1 MKTNSMP
8 CPSCGKPATGN
19 FCSHCGTSI
28 MSVCPSCNAEV
39 KPGARVC
46 HECGKSLVP
55 QTTSQQTYAQT
66 VAPWAAIG
74 IASIALIVSLVSW
87 FNRSGDVAA
96 PAPISASSVASAPA
110 LGQPPD
116 LSNMSPREAA
126 DRLFNRVMAAN
137 ERGDSV
143 EALRF
148 APMAL
153 QAYDNLGGLDNDARY
168 HVALINMTADD
179 IDGARVQRE
188 MLRKSVPN
196 YLLGFMLEQQ
206 IAERN
211 RNKDAA
217 AKAYKAFLA
226 VYDAEIAAGRAE
238 YQDHRSSI
246 EHFREAAKA
255 SVAGKK

>member
-1 MKTNSMP
+1 MSA
-8 CPSCGKPATGN
+8 CPSCG
-19 FCSHCGTSI
+19 
-28 MSVCPSCNAEV
+28 AEV

-46 HECGKSLVP
+46 HGCGKSLAP
-55 QTTSQQTYAQT
+55 QTVSKQTYAQT
-66 VAPWAAIG
+66 VVPWAAIG

-87 FNRSGDVAA
+87 FHRSGDAVA
-96 PAPISASSVASAPA
+96 PAPMSSPSVASAPT

-137 ERGDSV
+137 ERGDAV

-168 HVALINMTADD
+168 HVALIDMTTDD

-188 MLRKSVPN
+188 MLRKSAPN

-206 IAERN
+206 IAKRN
-211 RNKDAA
+211 ANKDAV
-217 AKAYKAFLA
+217 AKAYKDFLVA
-226 VYDAEIAAGRAE
+226 YAAEIAAGRAE

-246 EHFREAAKA
+246 EHFREQAQA
-255 SVAGKK
+255 SMVKK